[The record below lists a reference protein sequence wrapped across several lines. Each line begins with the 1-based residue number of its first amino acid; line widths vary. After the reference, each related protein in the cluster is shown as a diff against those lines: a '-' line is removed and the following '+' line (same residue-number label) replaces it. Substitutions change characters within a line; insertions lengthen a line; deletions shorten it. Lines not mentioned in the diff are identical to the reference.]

1 MKKSDLIETIAK
13 ENTHLYVSDIERI
26 VSIILDKI
34 TQSLSEGN
42 RVELRGFGVFSTR
55 IRKAREA
62 HNPKTGEMVQVK
74 EKAVPFFKAGK
85 NLKKR
90 INL

>member
-1 MKKSDLIETIAK
+1 MKKSDLISIIAK
-13 ENTHLYVSDIERI
+13 QNPYFYLSDIDR
-26 VSIILDKI
+26 VVTTILNEI
-34 TQSLSEGN
+34 TNSLSRGD

-55 IRKAREA
+55 TRKARSA
-62 HNPKTGEMVQVK
+62 RNPKTGESVK
-74 EKAVPFFKAGK
+74 VMEKSVPFFKAGK